1 MMALLLMQQLVLWC
15 GRCCCLLLLVLMV
28 LLMLVL
34 LFFGAVA
41 AGVAGVAAG
50 MATDSFVPQLLSS
63 FKKNARETRLLRK
76 AVAPALGK
84 VRHALR
90 QLPAKASY
98 VVPGVDAGADRFES

>member
-1 MMALLLMQQLVLWC
+1 MSCFTPHTHPRPGRGSRDPGLEPKWLLLLLLLSAV
-15 GRCCCLLLLVLMV
+15 RLLLVLLV
-28 LLMLVL
+28 MLQ
-34 LFFGAVA
+34 AW
-41 AGVAGVAAG
+41 
-50 MATDSFVPQLLSS
+50 QLSV
-63 FKKNARETRLLRK
+63 FPAPVIIINARETRLLRK